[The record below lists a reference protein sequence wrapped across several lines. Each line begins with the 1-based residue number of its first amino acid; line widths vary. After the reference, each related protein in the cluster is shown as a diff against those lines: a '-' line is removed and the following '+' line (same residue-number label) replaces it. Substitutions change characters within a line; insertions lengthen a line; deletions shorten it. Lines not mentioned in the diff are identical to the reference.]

1 MSGSCKSALFLLQRC
16 VAVRRLSGAA
26 AAAATQTRSGVLSAP
41 SWSHMQRRAW
51 ASDRASVGLRTL
63 GQLQPALT
71 GIRHRFCTKAESPCE
86 AEYPPL
92 PNYEV
97 DQSETKEVYIV
108 QVKGLPWSCT
118 AQDLLQF
125 FSDCRIRDGEKGI
138 HLTLNRLGKPSGR
151 AFVEMEHEDDIRKAV
166 EKHRQY
172 LGPRYVEV
180 YEVTNADAEVILK
193 REARGEDGVVLLR
206 GLPFSSSEDDV
217 ARFFSDLK
225 IAEDGITIV
234 TNSRGRNSG
243 EAYVQFSSQEEADR
257 ALQKHRELMG
267 HRYIEVFPS
276 SRADVQSARRRLT
289 SWNPSQPASRRPVPE
304 YQSNHRAVSQQI
316 SDVPTHYIHMRGLPF
331 QVSGEDIAKFFSPL
345 AVAKIRV
352 EFGPDGRPSGEA
364 DVFFRRHQDA
374 VDAMSRDRMSMGHR
388 YIELFL
394 NSVPESDSL

>member
-1 MSGSCKSALFLLQRC
+1 EVSSTGLNNHLC
-16 VAVRRLSGAA
+16 VF
-26 AAAATQTRSGVLSAP
+26 Q
-41 SWSHMQRRAW
+41 
-51 ASDRASVGLRTL
+51 
-63 GQLQPALT
+63 
-71 GIRHRFCTKAESPCE
+71 AESPCE

-97 DQSETKEVYIV
+97 DQPETKEVYIV

-125 FSDCRIRDGEKGI
+125 FSGEHQLPSDPPGCLSKQ
-138 HLTLNRLGKPSGR
+138 HSLLLGQC
-151 AFVEMEHEDDIRKAV
+151 ELLM
-166 EKHRQY
+166 
-172 LGPRYVEV
+172 

-193 REARGEDGVVLLR
+193 RETRGEDGVVLLR

-217 ARFFSDLK
+217 VRFFSDLK

-243 EAYVQFSSQEEADR
+243 EAYVQFSSQAEADR

-276 SRADVQSARRRLT
+276 SRADVQSARKRLA

-304 YQSNHRAVSQQI
+304 YQSNQRAGEGSYFKSICPAPVSQQV

-331 QVSGEDIAKFFSPL
+331 QVTGEDIAKFFSPL

-374 VDAMSRDRMSMGHR
+374 VDAMSRDRMSMGRKLVREGLGLLAKQKHF
-388 YIELFL
+388 ELFAINVL
-394 NSVPESDSL
+394 HRNSLGC

>member
-16 VAVRRLSGAA
+16 VAVLRLSGAA
-26 AAAATQTRSGVLSAP
+26 AAAATQTRSGVLSAC
-41 SWSHMQRRAW
+41 SWSHVQRRAW
-51 ASDRASVGLRTL
+51 ASGGASVGLRTL

-71 GIRHRFCTKAESPCE
+71 GTRHRFCTKAESPCE

-97 DQSETKEVYIV
+97 DQPETKEVYIV

-125 FSDCRIRDGEKGI
+125 FS
-138 HLTLNRLGKPSGR
+138 
-151 AFVEMEHEDDIRKAV
+151 
-166 EKHRQY
+166 
-172 LGPRYVEV
+172 V

-193 REARGEDGVVLLR
+193 RETRGEDGVVLLR

-217 ARFFSDLK
+217 VRFFSDLK

-243 EAYVQFSSQEEADR
+243 EAYVQFSSQAEADR

-276 SRADVQSARRRLT
+276 SRADVQSARKRLA

-304 YQSNHRAVSQQI
+304 YQSNQRAVSQQV

-331 QVSGEDIAKFFSPL
+331 QVTGEDIAKFFSPL